1 MSKLTFSN
9 TGVTTGQP
17 VLASQVSQ
25 SFNAFTGTGDYAIT
39 ISGSLTTAANSKLSL
54 GGDLVLTDNVSAI
67 SQSNFTASAGGG
79 GNVILKYNEATKL
92 ATSNTG
98 ITVTGEVDA
107 TSIDVTSIT
116 ASANGVF
123 AGDISVAN
131 ITASGDLSVV
141 EITASGDLDVQGNTR
156 LGNAE
161 TDRISIT
168 GSLAME
174 DPASGTANVSMSVKD
189 DEFKLITNADTT
201 SFIGTPQLTIKGSD
215 EAETLAVFNQDSD
228 VRLFFNNTKR
238 FATTNEGVSIS
249 GSSVSTGL
257 EVHDGTNTAIRSATQ
272 TRFNFAG
279 NTYVANE
286 STSGAAKLAFALS
299 GTGAAN
305 AKVAVSA
312 SNDLHVYSGSINVG
326 SGQSTFTGSF
336 GISKGNL
343 NANSTQ
349 NAVGYQSSEF
359 YINQQNIDSTPDNIF
374 RYYPWDSSNKG
385 TYPLPALDNSN
396 CYVVTMHVNLVL
408 MQRGSDLV
416 NPADRVGYLEY
427 SSAFGLRGP
436 GFQVAEI
443 TGGGVTIAN
452 KTSNVLTSG
461 VGEFFVASP
470 GTNQAYIAVSINHGG
485 SNIPGGAFPQ
495 IGGTVKITVAQQIA

>member
-25 SFNAFTGTGDYAIT
+25 SFNAFTGAGDYAIT
-39 ISGSLTTAANSKLSL
+39 ISGSLTTAANSKVSL

-116 ASANGVF
+116 ASANAVI
-123 AGDISVAN
+123 AGDISA
-131 ITASGDLSVV
+131 V

-156 LGNAE
+156 LGNAQ

-174 DPASGTANVSMSVKD
+174 DPSSGTANVSMSVKD
-189 DEFKLITNADTT
+189 DEFKLITNADAT
-201 SFIGTPQLTIKGSD
+201 STIGTPQLTIKGND
-215 EAETLAVFNQDSD
+215 EAETLAIFNQDSD
-228 VRLFFNNTKR
+228 VRLFYNNTRR
-238 FATTNEGVSIS
+238 FATTNEGAYIS

-279 NTYVANE
+279 NTYVSNE
-286 STSGAAKLAFALS
+286 STSPSSKLAFALS

-326 SGQSTFTGSF
+326 SGNSTFTGSF

-343 NANSTQ
+343 NANATQ
-349 NAVGYQSSEF
+349 NAEGFMSSQF
-359 YINQQNIDSTPDNIF
+359 FIKPQAVDNTPDLIF
-374 RYYPWDSSNKG
+374 RYYPWDSSDKG
-385 TYPLPALDNSN
+385 TYPLPALNASN
-396 CYVVTMHVNLVL
+396 NFVVTMDATLQF
-408 MQRGSDLV
+408 MERGSTLTSPGTKVGD
-416 NPADRVGYLEY
+416 ARV
-427 SSAFGLRGP
+427 SACFGLQGSGYQLAQNGSTNTYYSRL
-436 GFQVAEI
+436 
-443 TGGGVTIAN
+443 N
-452 KTSNVLTSG
+452 SVLTSG
-461 VGEFFVASP
+461 DVDFFVGQPAP
-470 GTNQAYIAVSINHGG
+470 GTDQGYIALEVNQAGT
-485 SNIPGGAFPQ
+485 PLGAFPQ
-495 IGGTVKITVAQQIA
+495 VGGTITITVTQQIA

>member
-25 SFNAFTGTGDYAIT
+25 SFNAFTGAGDYAIT

-131 ITASGDLSVV
+131 ITASGDISAV

-189 DEFKLITNADTT
+189 DEFKLITNADAT
-201 SFIGTPQLTIKGSD
+201 STIGTPQLTIKGND

-228 VRLFFNNTKR
+228 VRLFYNNTRR
-238 FATTNEGVSIS
+238 FATTNEGAYIS

-279 NTYVANE
+279 NTYIANE

-299 GTGAAN
+299 GTGASN
-305 AKVAVSA
+305 AKVVVSA

-326 SGQSTFTGSF
+326 SGNSTFTGSF

-343 NANSTQ
+343 NANATQ
-349 NAVGYQSSEF
+349 NAEGFMSSQF
-359 YINQQNIDSTPDNIF
+359 FIKPQTVSGTPDLIF
-374 RYYPWDSSNKG
+374 RYYPWDSSDKG
-385 TYPLPALDNSN
+385 TYPLPALNASN
-396 CYVVTMHVNLVL
+396 NFVVTMDATLQL
-408 MQRGSDLV
+408 MERGSSLTSPGTKVGD
-416 NPADRVGYLEY
+416 ARV
-427 SSAFGLRGP
+427 SACFGLQGSGYQLAQNGSTNVYYSRL
-436 GFQVAEI
+436 
-443 TGGGVTIAN
+443 N
-452 KTSNVLTSG
+452 SVLTSG
-461 VGEFFVASP
+461 GVDFFIGQPIP
-470 GTNQAYIAVSINHGG
+470 GTDQGYIALEINQSGTPL
-485 SNIPGGAFPQ
+485 SSSPQ
-495 IGGTVKITVAQQIA
+495 VGGTITITVTQQIA

>member
-25 SFNAFTGTGDYAIT
+25 SFNAFTGAGDYAIT

-116 ASANGVF
+116 ASANAVI
-123 AGDISVAN
+123 AGDISA
-131 ITASGDLSVV
+131 V

-156 LGNAE
+156 LGNAQ

-174 DPASGTANVSMSVKD
+174 DPSSGTANVSMSVKD

-201 SFIGTPQLTIKGSD
+201 STIGTPQLTIKGND
-215 EAETLAVFNQDSD
+215 EAETLAVFNQDQD
-228 VRLFFNNTKR
+228 VQLFYNNTRR
-238 FATTNEGVSIS
+238 FATTNEGASIS

-286 STSGAAKLAFALS
+286 STNGAARVAFALS

-305 AKVAVSA
+305 AKVAVSQ

-326 SGQSTFTGSF
+326 SGNSTFTGSF

-343 NANSTQ
+343 NANATQ
-349 NAVGYQSSEF
+349 NAEGFMSSQFFIKPQQVVGSP
-359 YINQQNIDSTPDNIF
+359 NLIF
-374 RYYPWDSSNKG
+374 RYYPWDSSDKG
-385 TYPLPALDNSN
+385 TYPLPALNASN
-396 CYVVTMHVNLVL
+396 NFVVTMDATLQF
-408 MQRGSDLV
+408 MERGSTLTSPGTKVGD
-416 NPADRVGYLEY
+416 ARV
-427 SSAFGLRGP
+427 SACFGLQGSGYQLAQNGSTNSYYSRL
-436 GFQVAEI
+436 
-443 TGGGVTIAN
+443 N
-452 KTSNVLTSG
+452 SVLTSG
-461 VGEFFVASP
+461 DVDFFVGQPSP
-470 GTNQAYIAVSINHGG
+470 GTDQGYIALEVNQAGT
-485 SNIPGGAFPQ
+485 PLGAFPQ
-495 IGGTVKITVAQQIA
+495 VGGTITITVTQQIA

>member
-25 SFNAFTGTGDYAIT
+25 SFNAFTGAGDYAIT
-39 ISGSLTTAANSKLSL
+39 LSGSLTTAANSKVSL

-116 ASANGVF
+116 ASANAVI
-123 AGDISVAN
+123 AGDISA
-131 ITASGDLSVV
+131 V

-156 LGNAE
+156 LGNAQ

-174 DPASGTANVSMSVKD
+174 DPSSGTANVSMSVKD

-201 SFIGTPQLTIKGSD
+201 STFGTPQLTIKGND
-215 EAETLAVFNQDSD
+215 EAETLAVFNQDQD
-228 VRLFFNNTKR
+228 VQLFYNNTRR
-238 FATTNEGVSIS
+238 FATTNEGASIS

-286 STSGAAKLAFALS
+286 STNGAARVAFALS

-305 AKVAVSA
+305 AKVAVSQ

-326 SGQSTFTGSF
+326 SGNSTFTGSF

-343 NANSTQ
+343 NANATQ
-349 NAVGYQSSEF
+349 NAEGFMSSQF
-359 YINQQNIDSTPDNIF
+359 FIKPQAVDNTPDLIF
-374 RYYPWDSSNKG
+374 RYYPWDSSDKG
-385 TYPLPALDNSN
+385 TYPLPALNASN
-396 CYVVTMHVNLVL
+396 NFVVTMDATLQF
-408 MQRGSDLV
+408 MERGSTLTSPGTKVGD
-416 NPADRVGYLEY
+416 ARV
-427 SSAFGLRGP
+427 SACFGLQGSGYQLAQNGSTNSYYSRL
-436 GFQVAEI
+436 
-443 TGGGVTIAN
+443 N
-452 KTSNVLTSG
+452 SVLTSG
-461 VGEFFVASP
+461 DVDFFVGQPSP
-470 GTNQAYIAVSINHGG
+470 GTDQGYIALEVNQAGT
-485 SNIPGGAFPQ
+485 PLGAFPQ
-495 IGGTVKITVAQQIA
+495 VGGTITITVTQQIA

>member
-25 SFNAFTGTGDYAIT
+25 SFNAFTGAGDYAIT
-39 ISGSLTTAANSKLSL
+39 ISGSLTTAANSKVSL

-116 ASANGVF
+116 ASANAVI
-123 AGDISVAN
+123 AGDISA
-131 ITASGDLSVV
+131 V

-156 LGNAE
+156 LGNAQ

-174 DPASGTANVSMSVKD
+174 DPSSGTANVSMSVKD
-189 DEFKLITNADTT
+189 DEFKLIVNADGN
-201 SFIGTPQLTIKGSD
+201 SVIGTSQLHIKGSD
-215 EAETLAVFNQDSD
+215 ETETLAIFNQDSD
-228 VRLFFNNTKR
+228 VRLFYNNTRR
-238 FATTNEGVSIS
+238 FATTNEGAYIS

-272 TRFNFAG
+272 TRFNFDG
-279 NTYVANE
+279 NTYVSNE
-286 STSGAAKLAFALS
+286 STNGAARVAFALS

-305 AKVAVSA
+305 AKVAVSQ
-312 SNDLHVYSGSINVG
+312 SNDLHVYSGSINVQ
-326 SGQSTFTGSF
+326 SGLTQPTGSYL
-336 GISKGNL
+336 SAGNL
-343 NANSTQ
+343 NSVSVAGSNGIQKANFIIKNKALDETEEQIFTWFPWQGLYPIPALSTSTNCSAQ
-349 NAVGYQSSEF
+349 LKVELTLMERGTNLNTPATKIGQIVAYSVFGLEGSGYNVGENPSGSVSLV
-359 YINQQNIDSTPDNIF
+359 NQTTQIGDNIDVDFSVNSGGAA
-374 RYYPWDSSNKG
+374 SS
-385 TYPLPALDNSN
+385 YIRVLLDNDG
-396 CYVVTMHVNLVL
+396 T
-408 MQRGSDLV
+408 
-416 NPADRVGYLEY
+416 
-427 SSAFGLRGP
+427 
-436 GFQVAEI
+436 GFP
-443 TGGGVTIAN
+443 TGGLQV
-452 KTSNVLTSG
+452 
-461 VGEFFVASP
+461 
-470 GTNQAYIAVSINHGG
+470 
-485 SNIPGGAFPQ
+485 
-495 IGGTVKITVAQQIA
+495 GGTVEITVIQALA

>member
-9 TGVTTGQP
+9 AGVTTGQP

-25 SFNAFTGTGDYAIT
+25 SFNAFTGAGDYAIT
-39 ISGSLTTAANSKLSL
+39 LSGSLTTAANSKVSL

-116 ASANGVF
+116 ASANAVI
-123 AGDISVAN
+123 AGDISA
-131 ITASGDLSVV
+131 V

-156 LGNAE
+156 LGNAQ

-174 DPASGTANVSMSVKD
+174 DPSSGTANVSMSVKD

-201 SFIGTPQLTIKGSD
+201 STIGTPQLTIKGND
-215 EAETLAVFNQDSD
+215 EAETLAVFNQDQD
-228 VRLFFNNTKR
+228 VQLFYNNTRR
-238 FATTNEGVSIS
+238 FATTNEGASIS

-286 STSGAAKLAFALS
+286 STNGAARVAFALS

-305 AKVAVSA
+305 AKVAVSQ

-326 SGQSTFTGSF
+326 SGNSTFTGSF

-343 NANSTQ
+343 NANATQ
-349 NAVGYQSSEF
+349 NAEGFMSSQF
-359 YINQQNIDSTPDNIF
+359 FIKPQAVDNTPDLIF
-374 RYYPWDSSNKG
+374 RYYPWDSSDKG
-385 TYPLPALDNSN
+385 TYPLPALNASN
-396 CYVVTMHVNLVL
+396 NFVVTMDATLQF
-408 MQRGSDLV
+408 MERGSTLTSPGTKVGD
-416 NPADRVGYLEY
+416 ARV
-427 SSAFGLRGP
+427 SACFGLQGSGYQLAQNGSTNSYYSRL
-436 GFQVAEI
+436 
-443 TGGGVTIAN
+443 N
-452 KTSNVLTSG
+452 SVLTSG
-461 VGEFFVASP
+461 DVDFFVGQPSP
-470 GTNQAYIAVSINHGG
+470 GTDQGYIALEVNQAGT
-485 SNIPGGAFPQ
+485 PLGAFPQ
-495 IGGTVKITVAQQIA
+495 VGGTITITVTQQIA